1 MLNPVAS
8 PPYQI
13 PTPTPYIYRGMGL
26 EVPGHASARVTR
38 KNQIADS
45 MALTAV

>member
-38 KNQIADS
+38 KNQIAVPK
-45 MALTAV
+45 ALTAV